1 MDVFHFLVVHL
12 FRTRHIIYNTVQ
24 ADAVLPTSLLG
35 ISWCS
40 SILFLQVVVIV
51 LFLCLLGV
59 SLYGTTQVRD
69 GLELTDI
76 VPRDTSE
83 YDFIGAQFKFF
94 SFYNM
99 YVVTQRADYAQKQPL
114 LHQLHQRFHSVR
126 YVLKEDNGQLPRMWL
141 HYLRDWLQG
150 KLKLFVLLSTHQN
163 QLRDERVR
171 KHYRHWVRWSNK
183 LRSESVSVMTNNAVF
198 WNNFAC

>member
-1 MDVFHFLVVHL
+1 ML
-12 FRTRHIIYNTVQ
+12 
-24 ADAVLPTSLLG
+24 LPELINGAAYLSF
-35 ISWCS
+35 C
-40 SILFLQVVVIV
+40 FQVVVIG

-76 VPRDTSE
+76 VPRETSE

-99 YVVTQRADYAQKQPL
+99 YVVTQRADYAQNQPL

-126 YVLKEDNGQLPRMWL
+126 YVLKEDTGQLPRMWL
-141 HYLRDWLQG
+141 QYFRDWLQG
-150 KLKLFVLLSTHQN
+150 KNQASYIIITTRSRSILDWITPSLSIS
-163 QLRDERVR
+163 D
-171 KHYRHWVRWSNK
+171 NK
-183 LRSESVSVMTNNAVF
+183 VGQV
-198 WNNFAC
+198 W

>member
-1 MDVFHFLVVHL
+1 MV
-12 FRTRHIIYNTVQ
+12 
-24 ADAVLPTSLLG
+24 
-35 ISWCS
+35 
-40 SILFLQVVVIV
+40 IL

-99 YVVTQRADYAQKQPL
+99 YVVTQRADYAHQQAL
-114 LHQLHQRFHSVR
+114 LYQLHQRFHSVR
-126 YVLKEDNGQLPRMWL
+126 YVLKEDNGRLPSMWL
-141 HYLRDWLQG
+141 HYFRDWLQG
-150 KLKLFVLLSTHQN
+150 RSRRLAS
-163 QLRDERVR
+163 R
-171 KHYRHWVRWSNK
+171 
-183 LRSESVSVMTNNAVF
+183 LRSQVTWRMSMCGESRSTFTVGARG
-198 WNNFAC
+198 

>member
-1 MDVFHFLVVHL
+1 MYFFPYTYLRILAATLIALGLKMFSPSVYGNHQSAAVK
-12 FRTRHIIYNTVQ
+12 TKRHQSGKKRKKTNREVMKSFFV
-24 ADAVLPTSLLG
+24 AGRELNGGPF
-35 ISWCS
+35 
-40 SILFLQVVVIV
+40 SIFQVVVIV

-99 YVVTQRADYAQKQPL
+99 YVVTQRADYAHQQPL

-126 YVLKEDNGQLPRMWL
+126 YVLKEDNGQLPFMWL
-141 HYLRDWLQG
+141 HYFREWLQG
-150 KLKLFVLLSTHQN
+150 
-163 QLRDERVR
+163 RD
-171 KHYRHWVRWSNK
+171 KK
-183 LRSESVSVMTNNAVF
+183 KATA
-198 WNNFAC
+198 

>member
-1 MDVFHFLVVHL
+1 MQFCFFEFFGRKAESRLTGAPSCVF
-12 FRTRHIIYNTVQ
+12 
-24 ADAVLPTSLLG
+24 
-35 ISWCS
+35 
-40 SILFLQVVVIV
+40 QVVVIV

-99 YVVTQRADYAQKQPL
+99 YVVTQRADYAHQQPL
-114 LHQLHQRFHSVR
+114 LHQLHQRFQSVR
-126 YVLKEDNGQLPRMWL
+126 YVLKEDNGQLPFMWL
-141 HYLRDWLQG
+141 HYFREWLQG
-150 KLKLFVLLSTHQN
+150 KEK
-163 QLRDERVR
+163 R
-171 KHYRHWVRWSNK
+171 KSHSSSS
-183 LRSESVSVMTNNAVF
+183 L
-198 WNNFAC
+198 

>member
-1 MDVFHFLVVHL
+1 M
-12 FRTRHIIYNTVQ
+12 
-24 ADAVLPTSLLG
+24 
-35 ISWCS
+35 
-40 SILFLQVVVIV
+40 

-163 QLRDERVR
+163 QLRDERVT
-171 KHYRHWVRWSNK
+171 H
-183 LRSESVSVMTNNAVF
+183 LRENIIDIGSDGAINYDQSQ
-198 WNNFAC
+198 CQ

>member
-1 MDVFHFLVVHL
+1 MVIHK
-12 FRTRHIIYNTVQ
+12 
-24 ADAVLPTSLLG
+24 AASL
-35 ISWCS
+35 SFC
-40 SILFLQVVVIV
+40 FQVVVIM

-76 VPRDTSE
+76 VPRETSE

-99 YVVTQRADYAQKQPL
+99 YVVTQRADYAQNQPL
-114 LHQLHQRFHSVR
+114 LHQLHQRFHTVR

-150 KLKLFVLLSTHQN
+150 KMKLDNNLHPDQTS
-163 QLRDERVR
+163 VR
-171 KHYRHWVRWSNK
+171 LGFNK
-183 LRSESVSVMTNNAVF
+183 GGKMQQYDSRA
-198 WNNFAC
+198 

>member
-1 MDVFHFLVVHL
+1 MDRNGL
-12 FRTRHIIYNTVQ
+12 
-24 ADAVLPTSLLG
+24 
-35 ISWCS
+35 S
-40 SILFLQVVVIV
+40 SAPSCVCQVVVIV

-99 YVVTQRADYAQKQPL
+99 YVVTQRADYAHQQPL

-126 YVLKEDNGQLPRMWL
+126 YVLKEDNGQLPCMWL
-141 HYLRDWLQG
+141 HYFRDWLQG
-150 KLKLFVLLSTHQN
+150 EKENIK
-163 QLRDERVR
+163 
-171 KHYRHWVRWSNK
+171 KGYRLTLTLMSR
-183 LRSESVSVMTNNAVF
+183 
-198 WNNFAC
+198 